1 MLRTIDL
8 NGVKTAYAVT
18 GSGAPIVLAHGATTD
33 LTVFDNFARLLAPHY
48 TVISYDQRDSGRTTN
63 APEPYTVLDLA
74 DDAAA
79 LIGALGY
86 GKAHFVGVSLGGV
99 IAQALAVRR
108 PERVDRAVMV
118 FTYRI
123 GESLA
128 ALSPD
133 VAPKLRALAADR
145 EKNARAMA
153 AMFMP
158 EDEITPEIVTSFR
171 HRANTPEQGARRAP
185 LVGPCERLDLAKITV
200 PTAVVAGAADTLIP
214 LPHAKSLAAEIPGAK
229 LTVLDG
235 VGHYG
240 TMQAPERTAR
250 AVLDALAG

>member
-1 MLRTIDL
+1 MVRSIDL
-8 NGVKTAYAVT
+8 NGINTAYTVT
-18 GSGAPIVLAHGATTD
+18 GSGAPLVLAHGATTD

-63 APEPYTVLDLA
+63 APAPYTVLDLA

-79 LIGALGY
+79 LIRALGHA
-86 GKAHFVGVSLGGV
+86 KAHFVGVSLGGV
-99 IAQALAVRR
+99 IAQALAVRH
-108 PERVDRAVMV
+108 PAVVDRAVMV

-128 ALSPD
+128 TLSPE

-158 EDEITPEIVTSFR
+158 EAEITPEIVTSFR

-185 LVGPCERLDLAKITV
+185 LVGPCERLDLSKIAV
-200 PTAVVAGAADTLIP
+200 PVTVVAGAADTLIP
-214 LPHAKSLAAEIPGAK
+214 LAHAKTLAAAIPGAG
-229 LTVLDG
+229 LTILDG

-240 TMQAPERTAR
+240 TMQAPERTAQ